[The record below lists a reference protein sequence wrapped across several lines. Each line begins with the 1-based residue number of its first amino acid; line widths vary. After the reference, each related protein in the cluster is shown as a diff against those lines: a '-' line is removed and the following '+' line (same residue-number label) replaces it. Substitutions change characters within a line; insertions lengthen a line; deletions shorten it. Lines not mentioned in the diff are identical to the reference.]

1 MRVSQREGIALA
13 VVAILS
19 ASIFF
24 GSLDRLWPLA
34 DFAVN
39 EPPSR
44 VIPEARRF
52 LARQGVDVREH
63 AAASAVRVD
72 SFALDYVTRALG
84 MDTAQKLI
92 GRGAPL
98 YVYEVLFKKHGDPD
112 SVWVELHPRRGVS
125 GWGRTAQDDDRGA
138 TLDAEQA
145 RLLSDAASSA
155 VRGPHSALRG
165 HTVRDRPARRDHTFV
180 YESYLSK
187 HPELRERVVVTVS
200 GVRVT
205 AVQRQLVPPE
215 SARRDA
221 RRRQAPVAALQM
233 TSFLFLGIAAVAAL
247 ATFLIGLQR
256 GEILLGRS
264 ARWVLVIAAFFVA
277 TQLLRPH
284 VLLRDWD
291 PLWPRA
297 IAALQTIG
305 FSLSQG
311 AWIALVLFIVLA
323 AGDAIDRKTGAN
335 RGASFWRAGS
345 GHLLDREVGIA
356 SARGFLVGLVCGGSL
371 ATSLLLIEALA
382 GGWVGIQ
389 PQGFFFFAINSS
401 VPALSTLLYFLLVA
415 MVEESAYRFFAGSW
429 LLLITGKRWVAI
441 VVPAVLYGASHTG
454 LEFLPPVEPFWG
466 RALALSVV
474 GCVWGWA
481 FFRYGALTVIL
492 SHFTADLFIFNWPR
506 LGSGDPVLMTKALLT
521 MLVPL
526 IPALLMVLPQRL
538 RPGSTPSGQE
548 AGR

>member
-1 MRVSQREGIALA
+1 MSVSRREGIAL
-13 VVAILS
+13 VVLAILS
-19 ASIFF
+19 AVIFF
-24 GSLDRLWPLA
+24 SSLERVWPLA
-34 DFAVN
+34 DFDVH
-39 EPPSR
+39 EPPGR

-52 LARQGVDVREH
+52 LARQGVDVRKH
-63 AAASAVRVD
+63 AAVSAVRAD
-72 SFALDYVTRALG
+72 TFALDYATRALG
-84 MDTAQKLI
+84 IETTQKLI
-92 GRGAPL
+92 GRGEPL

-112 SVWVELHPRRGVS
+112 SVWVELHPRRGVI
-125 GWGRTAQDDDRGA
+125 GWGRTVQDDERGA
-138 TLDAEQA
+138 TLDEESA
-145 RLLSDAASSA
+145 RRLANAASSGL
-155 VRGPHSALRG
+155 RSEHSVQRG
-165 HTVRDRPARRDHTFV
+165 HTLRDRPARRDHTFV

-187 HPELRERVVVTVS
+187 QPELRERIAVTVS
-200 GVRVT
+200 GDRVT

-233 TSFLFLGIAAVAAL
+233 MSFLFLGLAALAAL

-297 IAALQTIG
+297 VAALQTIG

-345 GHLLDREVGIA
+345 GHLLDRDVGIA
-356 SARGFLVGLVCGGSL
+356 SIRGFLVGLICGGAL
-371 ATSLLLIEALA
+371 AASLLLIEELA

-389 PQGFFFFAINSS
+389 PQGFFFFAINSA

-415 MVEESAYRFFAGSW
+415 MLEESAYRFFAGSW
-429 LLLITGKRWVAI
+429 LLSITGKRWVAI

-454 LEFLPPVEPFWG
+454 LEFLPPAEPFWG
-466 RALALSVV
+466 RAVALTVV

-506 LGSGDPVLMTKALLT
+506 LGSGDPALMTKGILT

-526 IPALLMVLPQRL
+526 IPALLMLFPR
-538 RPGSTPSGQE
+538 RSRSP
-548 AGR
+548 A